1 MIKQLLVLIVI
12 VFLVSTVVAQQPFKK
27 QLNQT
32 TQISLEQQLVEL
44 NSEIVTD
51 LTNNNKT
58 TVAILDFVD
67 LKGNVPDFGK
77 FLAEE
82 LVTRLFKTK
91 KLRVVDR
98 REVQRIV
105 AEQKA
110 SMTNIRG
117 TIRTNNT
124 TIGIITDELIKKI
137 GNQLGVKAVVFGTIT
152 EIGNNFRINARIIST
167 DSAAVISTAA
177 VTVAKD
183 DDVCSL
189 INCNAKLSDGI
200 TSISPIPEITTT
212 RMPTSPSKPN
222 SASARKE
229 ANLFTFDLERC
240 QLSGASVFC
249 DLTVTNNDNDRNL
262 TISSITMFDN
272 FGNESKY
279 GKVQIA
285 NSSRSAFLVSGV
297 PIKVRIT
304 FQNISPEANEIT
316 LLKLTIGSIRNRSYV
331 EYRGIPL
338 E

>member
-82 LVTRLFKTK
+82 LVTRLFKTQ

-110 SMTNIRG
+110 SMTNVRG
-117 TIRTNNT
+117 AIRTSN
-124 TIGIITDELIKKI
+124 TIGILTDELIKKI
-137 GNQLGVKAVVFGTIT
+137 GNQLGVKAIVFGTIT

-229 ANLFTFDLERC
+229 ANFFTFDLERC
-240 QLSGASVFC
+240 QLSGSSVFC

-262 TISSITMFDN
+262 TMSRITMFDN
-272 FGNESKY
+272 FGNESKN

-285 NSSRSAFLVSGV
+285 NSSWSAFLVSGV
-297 PIKVRIT
+297 PVKVRIT
-304 FQNISPEANEIT
+304 FQNISPEASEIT